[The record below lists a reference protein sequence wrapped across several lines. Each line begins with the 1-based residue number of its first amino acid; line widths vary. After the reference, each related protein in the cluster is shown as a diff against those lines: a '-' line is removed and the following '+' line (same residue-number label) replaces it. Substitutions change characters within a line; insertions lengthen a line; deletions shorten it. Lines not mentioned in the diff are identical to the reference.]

1 MLQNNGAK
9 LIRSCLETPDGTIL
23 QSRSRHDYRQHLD
36 ANGKTYMLDGG
47 LDYVRCS
54 AHGDEVYMQEWD
66 NDPDPCKT
74 EVQLWFDL
82 MESCD

>member
-1 MLQNNGAK
+1 MVKAIVESVLLGSEKVLENNGAK

-47 LDYVRCS
+47 LDR
-54 AHGDEVYMQEWD
+54 M
-66 NDPDPCKT
+66 
-74 EVQLWFDL
+74 
-82 MESCD
+82 

>member
-1 MLQNNGAK
+1 MLENNGAK

-47 LDYVRCS
+47 LDI
-54 AHGDEVYMQEWD
+54 
-66 NDPDPCKT
+66 
-74 EVQLWFDL
+74 
-82 MESCD
+82 